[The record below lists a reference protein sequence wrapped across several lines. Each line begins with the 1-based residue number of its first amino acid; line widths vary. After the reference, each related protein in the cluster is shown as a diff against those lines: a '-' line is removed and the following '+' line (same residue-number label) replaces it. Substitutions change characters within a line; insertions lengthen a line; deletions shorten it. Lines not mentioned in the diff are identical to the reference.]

1 MYDRYYD
8 EVDIGGSAT
17 YGGVTVTEAHL
28 VGFAGLTGDH
38 HPLHTDAEFAARSRY
53 GQRIAHGF
61 LVLSLSAGLFPM
73 KREAVLA
80 FYGMDGV
87 RFVKPTFIGDTLAC
101 RLTVTGKTDKPHRN
115 AGVVETSLEMINQ
128 RSEVVAVA
136 TMRILV
142 ACAPDTGEVG

>member
-1 MYDRYYD
+1 VYDRFYD
-8 EVDIGGSAT
+8 EVVVGDSGT

-28 VGFAGLTGDH
+28 VGFAGLVGDH
-38 HPLHTDAEFAARSRY
+38 HPLHVDAEFAAKSRY

-61 LVLSLSAGLFPM
+61 LVLSLSSGLFPM

-87 RFVKPTFIGDTLAC
+87 RFVKPTFIGDTLSC
-101 RLTVTGKTDKPHRN
+101 RLTVTSKTDKSVG
-115 AGVVETSLEMINQ
+115 GVVETGLEMINQ
-128 RSEVVAVA
+128 RDEVVAVA

-142 ACAPDTGEVG
+142 ASAAVAEAV